1 MLDLRG
7 YLTVLRR
14 RKWSILFI
22 TAVAVASAL
31 AFSFRQTPIYESTA
45 KVQVNPPTT
54 DVLQNIPVTT
64 LVNMDTEKQIA
75 ESTAVA
81 EKAAEAL
88 GTNEARTARDPSVS
102 VPTNSLS

>member
-1 MLDLRG
+1 
-7 YLTVLRR
+7 
-14 RKWSILFI
+14 
-22 TAVAVASAL
+22 
-31 AFSFRQTPIYESTA
+31 
-45 KVQVNPPTT
+45 VQVNPPTT

-88 GTNEARTARDPSVS
+88 GTNEAPEALLEDLSVS
-102 VPTNSLS
+102 VPTNSLVLEITFADPDPARAQAGAQAFADAYLSTRSNAPKRRSPG